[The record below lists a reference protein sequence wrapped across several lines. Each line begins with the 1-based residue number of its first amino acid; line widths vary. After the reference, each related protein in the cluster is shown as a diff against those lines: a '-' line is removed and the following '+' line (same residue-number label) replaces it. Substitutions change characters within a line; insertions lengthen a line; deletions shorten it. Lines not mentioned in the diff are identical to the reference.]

1 MGKIMLI
8 FKEFNIRTPEREIL
22 IDISNE
28 ITKIVRSSD
37 VTNGVC
43 RIFIPHT
50 TAGITINENA
60 DPSVIKDIINYLNKL
75 IPEGGSLGYRYRHG
89 EGNSDAHIKSS
100 LLGTSLSIL
109 IQDKRLMLGTWQGIY
124 FAEFD
129 GPRNRKVYV
138 QIQGE

>member
-1 MGKIMLI
+1 M

-28 ITKIVRSSD
+28 VSKIVRSANIS
-37 VTNGVC
+37 NGIC
-43 RIFIPHT
+43 HIFIPHT

-60 DPSVIKDIINYLNKL
+60 DPSVTKDIITYLNKL
-75 IPEGGSLGYRYRHG
+75 IPQGGSLGYRFRHG

-100 LLGTSLSIL
+100 LVGTSLSIF
-109 IQDKRLMLGTWQGIY
+109 IHEKRLMLGTWQGIY
-124 FAEFD
+124 FSEFD

>member
-1 MGKIMLI
+1 MLI
-8 FKEFNIRTPEREIL
+8 FKEFNIKTPEREIL

-28 ITKIVRSSD
+28 VSKIVRSANIS
-37 VTNGVC
+37 NGIC
-43 RIFIPHT
+43 HIFIPHT

-60 DPSVIKDIINYLNKL
+60 DPSVTKDIITYLNKL
-75 IPEGGSLGYRYRHG
+75 IPQGGSLGYRFRHG

-100 LLGTSLSIL
+100 LVGTSLNIF
-109 IQDKRLMLGTWQGIY
+109 IHEKRLLLGTWQGIY
-124 FAEFD
+124 FSEFD

>member
-1 MGKIMLI
+1 MLI